1 MPHFILKLNKRNLEI
16 AEAIKKVA
24 DGVKVEVLE
33 DGIRASFDYGLDI
46 SRLELGSAGV
56 NLTPSQWNAL
66 AREIKRTLVGAKV
79 RDFNSA
85 LIGIHPL
92 KTERIYIRLDPL
104 EKALIADAA
113 KIEQKT
119 ITDFIR
125 AAALRMA
132 EEVFDR
138 ETLKKMQKRK
148 EASEGSGSAPA
159 YVS

>member
-1 MPHFILKLNKRNLEI
+1 VSC
-16 AEAIKKVA
+16 EA
-24 DGVKVEVLE
+24 GT
-33 DGIRASFDYGLDI
+33 R
-46 SRLELGSAGV
+46 
-56 NLTPSQWNAL
+56 Q
-66 AREIKRTLVGAKV
+66 IKRTLVGAKV

-92 KTERIYIRLDPL
+92 RTERVYIRLDPL

-148 EASEGSGSAPA
+148 EASEGSESAPP